1 MKPYRLLE
9 TSRKYTEYDMIQK
22 HTGVPEFPD
31 TRVHLLHAFLN
42 MTDHNESVSHRGEL
56 FPLVAGIVQMAMD
69 THDMIDTLAVHQE
82 EEAMRSRQL
91 NVLAGDFFS
100 SRFYEL
106 LAKAGEIEMI
116 SLLSAAICETNRLKM
131 NLYHNVQSKHFT
143 AEQYVQSLI
152 QLKMEL
158 FILFTPYISTEVSSL
173 WQALLTDFSRAEILA
188 NELTRLHGEQGP
200 FGSYALYQVLE
211 HVQAQSKDHL
221 VSDHVTVQQWNEWDQ
236 TYQITVHLRS
246 ELSSVL
252 ADITQRLEQA
262 GHAELQTEVL
272 QLTDSYQALVLN
284 TEQ

>member
-42 MTDHNESVSHRGEL
+42 MKDQDDTVSHRGEL

-82 EEAMRSRQL
+82 EEAMRARQL

-106 LAKAGEIEMI
+106 LSKAGEIEMI

-131 NLYHNVQSKHFT
+131 NLYHNVQSEQFT
-143 AEQYVQSLI
+143 AEQYVESLT

-158 FILFTPYISTEVSSL
+158 FILFTPYIPTEVAEL
-173 WQALLTDFSRAEILA
+173 WQALLVDFSRAEILA
-188 NELTRLHGEQGP
+188 NELTRAHGEQGP
-200 FGSYALYQVLE
+200 FGSYALYKVFA
-211 HVQAQSKDHL
+211 HVQEQNKENLMSDAVTTDH
-221 VSDHVTVQQWNEWDQ
+221 WNKWDQ
-236 TYQITVHLRS
+236 TYQINEHLRS
-246 ELSSVL
+246 ELNAVL
-252 ADITQRLEQA
+252 TDIKQRLAQA
-262 GHAELQTEVL
+262 GYAELQTEIV
-272 QLTDSYQALVLN
+272 QLTEAYQDIASTKN
-284 TEQ
+284 R

>member
-42 MTDHNESVSHRGEL
+42 MTDHAENHVHRGEL

-131 NLYHNVQSKHFT
+131 NLYHEVQNESFT
-143 AEQYVQSLI
+143 SEQYVQSLT

-158 FILFTPYISTEVSSL
+158 FILFTPYISAEVSAL
-173 WQALLTDFSRAEILA
+173 WEALLVDFSHAEILA
-188 NELTRLHGEQGP
+188 NELTRAQGEQGP
-200 FGSYALYQVLE
+200 FGSFALYTVLE
-211 HVQAQSKDHL
+211 QDKGQTKSSLSSANGSAQR
-221 VSDHVTVQQWNEWDQ
+221 WNEWDQ
-236 TYQITVHLRS
+236 TYQISEHLRKQ
-246 ELSSVL
+246 LDHVL
-252 ADITQRLEQA
+252 NDIKQRLEQA
-262 GHAELQTEVL
+262 GNTELQTEVL
-272 QLTDSYQALVLN
+272 KLIEPYQTALS
-284 TEQ
+284 

>member
-42 MTDHNESVSHRGEL
+42 MKDQDDTVSHRGEL

-82 EEAMRSRQL
+82 EEAMRARQL

-106 LAKAGEIEMI
+106 LSKAGEIEMI

-131 NLYHNVQSKHFT
+131 NLYHDVQSEQFT
-143 AEQYVQSLI
+143 TEQYVQSLT

-158 FILFTPYISTEVSSL
+158 FILFTPYISTEVAEL
-173 WQALLTDFSRAEILA
+173 WKALLFDFSRAEILV
-188 NELTRLHGEQGP
+188 NELTRAYGEQGP
-200 FGSYALYQVLE
+200 FGSYALYKVIAHGQQNKE
-211 HVQAQSKDHL
+211 HLMSDAVSVDH
-221 VSDHVTVQQWNEWDQ
+221 WNEWDQ
-236 TYQITVHLRS
+236 TYQINKYLRS
-246 ELSSVL
+246 ALQDVLS
-252 ADITQRLEQA
+252 DIKQRLDQV
-262 GHAELQTEVL
+262 GHSELQSEIL
-272 QLTDSYQALVLN
+272 QLTHSYEVLIS
-284 TEQ
+284 TENQ